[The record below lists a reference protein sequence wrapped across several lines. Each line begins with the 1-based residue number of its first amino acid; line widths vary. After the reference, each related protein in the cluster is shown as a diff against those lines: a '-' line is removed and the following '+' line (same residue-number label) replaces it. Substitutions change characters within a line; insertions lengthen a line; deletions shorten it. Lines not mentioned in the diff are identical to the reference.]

1 MRRIV
6 GITGG
11 IGSGKSVVSRIL
23 RLKGYEVYDCDSQA
37 KSMMDSS
44 ERILS
49 GIRSFFGDEAF
60 NTDGSLCR
68 PYLSARV
75 FADSEKLS
83 FLNSLVHG
91 EVLEDFGTRAAGEGG
106 VLFVE
111 SAIMR
116 TSGLDGLCSEMWLVS
131 APDAV
136 RIGRV
141 FERDSV
147 SPDEVESRMKRQI
160 GEYDFSG
167 SLTVRVIQNDGVS
180 PLLPQID
187 RLLQEIGKN
196 NSNN

>member
-1 MRRIV
+1 
-6 GITGG
+6 
-11 IGSGKSVVSRIL
+11 
-23 RLKGYEVYDCDSQA
+23 
-37 KSMMDSS
+37 
-44 ERILS
+44 
-49 GIRSFFGDEAF
+49 
-60 NTDGSLCR
+60 
-68 PYLSARV
+68 
-75 FADSEKLS
+75 
-83 FLNSLVHG
+83 
-91 EVLEDFGTRAAGEGG
+91 
-106 VLFVE
+106 
-111 SAIMR
+111 
-116 TSGLDGLCSEMWLVS
+116 MWLVS

-141 FERDSV
+141 LERDSV